1 MWRACGPLPLDHF
14 IGSPLSCWSASVVR
28 EKNPR
33 HFCCC
38 AHSAWWTAQHIRG
51 LPQPAALYPLIKRGP
66 CTSVVWVR
74 RVPQAGMT
82 RPTYC
87 CSCLLP
93 QAPTFMPACGFMLS
107 CISFVMVV
115 FLLLVCV

>member
-1 MWRACGPLPLDHF
+1 MWRGCGPLPLTISF
-14 IGSPLSCWSASVVR
+14 ACRLSWCSASVR

-33 HFCCC
+33 NFCCC
-38 AHSAWWTAQHIRG
+38 AHSTWWTAQHMRG

-66 CTSVVWVR
+66 CTSVWVS

-107 CISFVMVV
+107 CISYVMVV